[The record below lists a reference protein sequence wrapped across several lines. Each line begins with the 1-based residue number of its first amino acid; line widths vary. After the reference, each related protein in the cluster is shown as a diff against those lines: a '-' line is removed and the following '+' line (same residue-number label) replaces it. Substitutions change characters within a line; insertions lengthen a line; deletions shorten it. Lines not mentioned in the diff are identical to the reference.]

1 VPSHDRGLLARLDA
15 LVALV
20 ADRHGLALLPGGRL
34 AAAEARVAMRVLGLA
49 GPGPGGQPERA
60 GGPGP
65 TMAEQEAV
73 ALLRAL
79 AEGVGLVRVRGD
91 RLEATSLRHAW
102 AEIDEG
108 LRAGLVYAAWCHRV
122 PWPPMLG
129 PGPGVEALAQ
139 GRLWVLRLLF
149 GLPAG
154 VDVAVSSLVATIE
167 EGLGLGPADRL
178 ALLVA
183 AAFLDPLGAL
193 GAAELEPA
201 APSPPV
207 RFRLTPRGRV
217 VIGSALIAAGEEVSL
232 STTTTN

>member
-1 VPSHDRGLLARLDA
+1 
-15 LVALV
+15 
-20 ADRHGLALLPGGRL
+20 
-34 AAAEARVAMRVLGLA
+34 
-49 GPGPGGQPERA
+49 
-60 GGPGP
+60 
-65 TMAEQEAV
+65 
-73 ALLRAL
+73 
-79 AEGVGLVRVRGD
+79 
-91 RLEATSLRHAW
+91 
-102 AEIDEG
+102 
-108 LRAGLVYAAWCHRV
+108 
-122 PWPPMLG
+122 
-129 PGPGVEALAQ
+129 
-139 GRLWVLRLLF
+139 
-149 GLPAG
+149 